1 MPHLS
6 LTQTSDPIYAMA
18 LTAAQAAEDRK
29 GGDIVLLDMQKVST
43 LADYFLIVTGYSHT
57 QVRAIA
63 RAIEDQ
69 LWDQWQLLPQRVEG
83 TQNGSW
89 ILMDFADIIVHI
101 LIEDQRQYYDLET
114 FWGAAQRVQLPL
126 AG

>member
-6 LTQTSDPIYAMA
+6 LTQTPDPTYQMA
-18 LTAAQAAEDRK
+18 LTAVQACEDRK
-29 GGDIVLLDMQKVST
+29 GGNIVLLDVQEVST

-63 RAIEDQ
+63 RAVEEQ
-69 LWDQWQLLPQRVEG
+69 LWEEWQVSPQRLEG
-83 TQNGSW
+83 MQTGSW
-89 ILMDFADIIVHI
+89 VLMDFADIIVHI
-101 LIEDQRQYYDLET
+101 LTEDQREYYDLET
-114 FWGAAQRVQLPL
+114 FWGAAQRVHLPL

>member
-6 LTQTSDPIYAMA
+6 LTQTPDPTYDMA
-18 LTAAQAAEDRK
+18 LTAVQACEDRK
-29 GGDIVLLDMQKVST
+29 GGNIVLLDMQGVSI

-63 RAIEDQ
+63 RAVEEQ
-69 LWDQWQLLPQRVEG
+69 MYEQWQLHPQRVEG
-83 TQNGSW
+83 MQTGSW
-89 ILMDFADIIVHI
+89 ILMDFADILVHV
-101 LIEDQRQYYDLET
+101 LLEEQREYYDLDT
-114 FWGAAQRVQLPL
+114 FWGAATRVQIPM